1 MSDEGVVRSIVVFLV
16 AATLLL
22 ICDLM
27 LKEGIWREILFEIG
41 IAFLVSLIIWS
52 VFELYRAEVAE
63 SEWNKRMEAATKNVF
78 YAVLRKELPTQL
90 INTAQKLAFNNPL
103 IRSEFSVKYTL
114 WDRNYV
120 ENGQRVDF
128 VLMEAEVS
136 FCMKNVG
143 LDPADFRPALG
154 LPDPVHPRLK
164 EQVTVQKMEVR
175 RSPSGVPE
183 EINFAVAHD
192 RFVSLRDSPSG
203 TEASGTE
210 IPFAADTVRVKSME
224 SIFVSARYTMAKS
237 PEDAELLQTGA
248 PSDGLRVVVVVG
260 DKSSRNLEIFARAVH
275 PEPLER
281 ATDTDGSI
289 LLEIKGYLV
298 PHQGVLVWWKE
309 SENATEKGV

>member
-1 MSDEGVVRSIVVFLV
+1 MSDEGVVRSIVVFVV

-27 LKEGIWREILFEIG
+27 LKEGIWHEILFEIG

-52 VFELYRAEVAE
+52 AFELYRAEVAE
-63 SEWNKRMEAATKNVF
+63 SEWKERMEAATKNVF

-103 IRSEFSVKYTL
+103 IRSDFSVKYTL
-114 WDRNYV
+114 WDRHYV
-120 ENGQRVDF
+120 ENGQQVDF
-128 VLMEAEVS
+128 VLLEAEVS
-136 FCMKNVG
+136 FAMKNVG
-143 LDPADFRPALG
+143 LDSTDFKPGLG

-164 EQVTVQKMEVR
+164 EQVTVHQMEVR
-175 RSPSGVPE
+175 RSQSSTPV
-183 EINFAVAHD
+183 EINFGAAQE
-192 RFVSLRDSPSG
+192 RFVSLRDSASG
-203 TEASGTE
+203 TGASGTE
-210 IPFAADTVRVKSME
+210 IPFAADNVSVKSME

-248 PSDGLRVVVVVG
+248 PSDGIRVVVVN
-260 DKSSRNLEIFARAVH
+260 KSRRNLEIFARAVH

-281 ATDTDGSI
+281 QTGTDGSKV
-289 LLEIKGYLV
+289 LQIKGYLV

-309 SENATEKGV
+309 SENAAKNGI